1 MPEFSSAVREP
12 ADKTLTARTVNEL
25 AVHIGGKVIGDGQR
39 RILRCCGLESA
50 GPTDISFVSNI
61 KYLSQLSTTSAG
73 CVVVDSKLD
82 YQSIQRPANAPLTV
96 IQVDDPYYGFRQ
108 IMVLIHGMRSH
119 PKPLISPLCDIAPS
133 AQIGADCYI
142 APFVTI
148 GENCKIGDR
157 CILYSGVQIMTG
169 AELGADCVLYPNVA
183 VYDFCHIGKR
193 VIIQSGA
200 AIGCDG
206 YGFATHEGVHHKIP
220 QVGNVILGDD
230 VEVGAN
236 TVIER
241 AAMEST
247 LIGEGTKIGNNVV
260 VGHNCQIGR
269 HNLLVSQVGIAGSS
283 TTGDYVVLAGQVG
296 VAGHIRIGDR
306 VRAAAQSGITS
317 DIESGRDIGGTPAM
331 DFKLAKRV
339 YLQLFQLPELAKRLR
354 AAEAKLADIHGPDDK
369 QPS

>member
-1 MPEFSSAVREP
+1 MPEIASALS
-12 ADKTLTARTVNEL
+12 KTAPDVPVTFTVNEL
-25 AVHIGGKVIGDGQR
+25 AAQVGGTVIGDGNR
-39 RILRCCGLESA
+39 RIKRCCGLESA
-50 GPTDISFVSNI
+50 GPEDISFVSNI
-61 KYLSQLSTTSAG
+61 KYIGQLNTTAAG
-73 CVVVDSKLD
+73 CVVVDAKLNH
-82 YQSIQRPANAPLTV
+82 QSIKRPSDSPLTI
-96 IQVDDPYYGFRQ
+96 IQAADPYFAFRQ
-108 IMVLIHGMRSH
+108 IMVAIHGMRSH
-119 PKPLISPLCDIAPS
+119 PKPMVSPLCDIAPS
-133 AQIGADCYI
+133 ARIGADCYI

-148 GENCKIGDR
+148 GENCRIGDR
-157 CILYSGVQIMTG
+157 CVLYSGVQIMAG
-169 AELGADCVLYPNVA
+169 AELESDCILYPNVV
-183 VYDFCHIGKR
+183 VYDCCRLGKR

-206 YGFATHEGVHHKIP
+206 YGFATHQGVHHKIP
-220 QVGNVILGDD
+220 QVGNVVLGDD

-247 LIGEGTKIGNNVV
+247 LVGEGTKIGNNVV

-317 DIESGRDIGGTPAM
+317 DIEPGRDIGGTPAM

-339 YLQLFQLPELAKRLR
+339 YLQIFQLPE
-354 AAEAKLADIHGPDDK
+354 
-369 QPS
+369 

>member
-1 MPEFSSAVREP
+1 MPEISSFPSPSAHPTSPAFSVKDLS
-12 ADKTLTARTVNEL
+12 D
-25 AVHIGGKVIGDGQR
+25 HIGGTVVGDSSR
-39 RILRCCGLESA
+39 LIERCCGLESA
-50 GPTDISFVSNI
+50 GPKDISFVSNI
-61 KYLSQLSTTSAG
+61 KYLGQLSTTRAG
-73 CVVVDSKLD
+73 CVVVGATLNH
-82 YQSIQRPANAPLTV
+82 QSIYRPASSPLTL
-96 IQVDDPYYGFRQ
+96 IKTADPYFGFRQ
-108 IMVLIHGMRSH
+108 IMVLIHGLRTH

-133 AQIGADCYI
+133 AQIGNNCYI

-157 CILYSGVQIMTG
+157 CVLYSGVQIMAG
-169 AELGADCVLYPNVA
+169 AQMESDCILYPNA
-183 VYDFCHIGKR
+183 VLYDFSRLGKR

-200 AIGCDG
+200 VIGCDG

-220 QVGNVILGDD
+220 QAGNVVLCDD

-260 VGHNCQIGR
+260 VGHNCQIGH
-269 HNLLVSQVGIAGSS
+269 HNLLVSQVGMAGSS
-283 TTGDYVVLAGQVG
+283 ATGNYVVLAGQVG
-296 VAGHIRIGDR
+296 VAGHLRIGDH

-317 DIESGRDIGGTPAM
+317 DIEAGRDIGGTPAM

-339 YLQLFQLPELAKRLR
+339 YLQMFQLPEIARRLR
-354 AAEAKLADIHGPDDK
+354 AVEAKLVDTKGNQK
-369 QPS
+369 NE